1 MSEKHNKTNV
11 DKESCDRQYMN
22 VPFHDKGMD
31 MVDLPRILNSKKVGA
46 AIPNYLKG
54 PPPIVSYTYTRTIR
68 GKIFNNRRAVEELD
82 VENGTEGMQCSCSS
96 SEYKYDLCGHV
107 LTGDLSIIRDVK
119 LRNLIRKG
127 PVFRE
132 QHNIDWEVNL
142 KNCKAS
148 VSKYVKKWARI
159 ASVDRQVLRDWEE
172 TVHECIEQ
180 RVRCLKQRHVNRRK
194 KHVLKN
200 RVHLDYLN
208 KLHENYVL
216 VPADKAANNVIL
228 VCKKYYLDVVLKEL
242 ESTNTYQEVHSDCS
256 SVVSRHLK
264 YMVQNDIFV
273 QEQQEHLP
281 SFYWL
286 PKLHKNPYGARFIAA
301 SNKCTTKQLSSL
313 LTSCFKTILIHYK
326 QYCSGIYKNTGV
338 NCFWIIDNSMEVL
351 DRLRNINRTSR
362 AKSFYSFDFSTLYT
376 NILHEALK
384 TNIRN
389 LIREAFKVRG
399 SKYLIVSKDGKAHW
413 SLEPSLWSACVSV
426 DNSKLVEWTN
436 YLIDNVYIKVGS
448 KVYRQTV
455 GIPMGTD
462 CAPQL
467 ANLFLF
473 HYEYSYMKILMKKN
487 LCVAKKFNDT
497 IRYIDDLLTVNN
509 SKFEKEICNIYPP
522 ELTLKRTSES
532 ERNLSY
538 LDISISICGGKYV
551 TEVYDKR
558 DDFNFDIVNFP
569 YMCSNIPA
577 KPTYG
582 VYISQLI
589 RICRI
594 CDTYSS
600 FLLRHKLL
608 TERLVRQ
615 GFWYNKL
622 CITFKKFARRYNVLI
637 SKYGVSV
644 RAHVT
649 EGICIPLVAKP
660 DLIRNVTIRGCGH
673 GRST

>member
-1 MSEKHNKTNV
+1 
-11 DKESCDRQYMN
+11 
-22 VPFHDKGMD
+22 
-31 MVDLPRILNSKKVGA
+31 
-46 AIPNYLKG
+46 
-54 PPPIVSYTYTRTIR
+54 
-68 GKIFNNRRAVEELD
+68 
-82 VENGTEGMQCSCSS
+82 
-96 SEYKYDLCGHV
+96 
-107 LTGDLSIIRDVK
+107 
-119 LRNLIRKG
+119 
-127 PVFRE
+127 
-132 QHNIDWEVNL
+132 
-142 KNCKAS
+142 
-148 VSKYVKKWARI
+148 
-159 ASVDRQVLRDWEE
+159 
-172 TVHECIEQ
+172 
-180 RVRCLKQRHVNRRK
+180 
-194 KHVLKN
+194 
-200 RVHLDYLN
+200 
-208 KLHENYVL
+208 
-216 VPADKAANNVIL
+216 
-228 VCKKYYLDVVLKEL
+228 
-242 ESTNTYQEVHSDCS
+242 
-256 SVVSRHLK
+256 
-264 YMVQNDIFV
+264 
-273 QEQQEHLP
+273 
-281 SFYWL
+281 
-286 PKLHKNPYGARFIAA
+286 
-301 SNKCTTKQLSSL
+301 
-313 LTSCFKTILIHYK
+313 
-326 QYCSGIYKNTGV
+326 
-338 NCFWIIDNSMEVL
+338 MEVL

-362 AKSFYSFDFSTLYT
+362 AKSFDSFNFSTLYI
-376 NILHEALK
+376 NIPHEALK

-389 LIREAFKVRG
+389 LIRETFKVRG

-436 YLIDNVYIKVGS
+436 YLLNNVYIKVGS

-487 LCVAKKFNDT
+487 KLCVAKRFNDT
-497 IRYIDDLLTVNN
+497 IRYIDNLLTVNN

-538 LDISISICGGKYV
+538 LDTSISICGGKYV

-582 VYISQLI
+582 SYISQLI

-594 CDTYSS
+594 CDNYFS
-600 FLLRHKLL
+600 FLSRHKLL

-615 GFWYNKL
+615 EFWYNKL
-622 CITFKKFARRYNVLI
+622 CIISKKFARRYNVLI
-637 SKYGVSV
+637 SKYGVSI

-660 DLIRNVTIRGCGH
+660 DLIRNVTFGGCGH

>member
-1 MSEKHNKTNV
+1 MINNSCVVRCGGSRCKTWKHLVVGNSFASNVTCKSYNISCPRGSISCRTKNVIYVISCRKCGVQYVGETSQTLRARFNNHRNRLKQLCGLYLYHHFNSDGHSLDDINIMPIEEVVLEQTDGMTLPSKRLQREEYWYRELCSVYPYGLNDNVRGVGNVSKSDERLIVYTLFNKQKRKFRKRRLQRKKRKVNVNTVEEQLKSRLNKYKSIDFTLSIRAYVLNLPRSKLGIVVDVTENLVLHEKISARTLLLVKDLVAYRLRRKVMQNKTNV
-11 DKESCDRQYMN
+11 DRESCDRQYMN

-54 PPPIVSYTYTRTIR
+54 PPPIVSYTYTRTIG

-132 QHNIDWEVNL
+132 QNNIDWEVNL

-216 VPADKAANNVIL
+216 VPTDKAANNVIV

-286 PKLHKNPYGARFIAA
+286 PKLHKNPYGARFIAV
-301 SNKCTTKQLSSL
+301 SNKRTTKQLSSL
-313 LTSCFKTILIHYK
+313 LLLVLKPYLYIN
-326 QYCSGIYKNTGV
+326 NT
-338 NCFWIIDNSMEVL
+338 
-351 DRLRNINRTSR
+351 
-362 AKSFYSFDFSTLYT
+362 
-376 NILHEALK
+376 
-384 TNIRN
+384 
-389 LIREAFKVRG
+389 
-399 SKYLIVSKDGKAHW
+399 
-413 SLEPSLWSACVSV
+413 
-426 DNSKLVEWTN
+426 VEE
-436 YLIDNVYIKVGS
+436 
-448 KVYRQTV
+448 
-455 GIPMGTD
+455 
-462 CAPQL
+462 
-467 ANLFLF
+467 F
-473 HYEYSYMKILMKKN
+473 
-487 LCVAKKFNDT
+487 
-497 IRYIDDLLTVNN
+497 
-509 SKFEKEICNIYPP
+509 
-522 ELTLKRTSES
+522 
-532 ERNLSY
+532 
-538 LDISISICGGKYV
+538 
-551 TEVYDKR
+551 
-558 DDFNFDIVNFP
+558 
-569 YMCSNIPA
+569 
-577 KPTYG
+577 
-582 VYISQLI
+582 I
-589 RICRI
+589 RI
-594 CDTYSS
+594 
-600 FLLRHKLL
+600 L
-608 TERLVRQ
+608 E
-615 GFWYNKL
+615 
-622 CITFKKFARRYNVLI
+622 LI
-637 SKYGVSV
+637 AFGS
-644 RAHVT
+644 
-649 EGICIPLVAKP
+649 
-660 DLIRNVTIRGCGH
+660 
-673 GRST
+673 

>member
-1 MSEKHNKTNV
+1 
-11 DKESCDRQYMN
+11 
-22 VPFHDKGMD
+22 

-54 PPPIVSYTYTRTIR
+54 PPPIVSYTYTRTIG
-68 GKIFNNRRAVEELD
+68 GKIFNNRRTVEELD

-132 QHNIDWEVNL
+132 QNNIDWEVNL

-180 RVRCLKQRHVNRRK
+180 RVRCLKQQHVNRRK

-216 VPADKAANNVIL
+216 VPADNAANNIIV

-256 SVVSRHLK
+256 NVVSRHLK
-264 YMVQNDIFV
+264 YMVQNNIFV

-362 AKSFYSFDFSTLYT
+362 AKSFDSFDFSTLYT
-376 NILHEALK
+376 NIPHEALK

-399 SKYLIVSKDGKAHW
+399 SKYLIVSRDGKAHW

-448 KVYRQTV
+448 KA
-455 GIPMGTD
+455 TD
-462 CAPQL
+462 CWHSYGNRLCTPAGKPVPFSL
-467 ANLFLF
+467 RVLV
-473 HYEYSYMKILMKKN
+473 YE
-487 LCVAKKFNDT
+487 KFD
-497 IRYIDDLLTVNN
+497 
-509 SKFEKEICNIYPP
+509 EKE
-522 ELTLKRTSES
+522 
-532 ERNLSY
+532 
-538 LDISISICGGKYV
+538 
-551 TEVYDKR
+551 
-558 DDFNFDIVNFP
+558 
-569 YMCSNIPA
+569 
-577 KPTYG
+577 
-582 VYISQLI
+582 
-589 RICRI
+589 
-594 CDTYSS
+594 
-600 FLLRHKLL
+600 
-608 TERLVRQ
+608 LV
-615 GFWYNKL
+615 
-622 CITFKKFARRYNVLI
+622 
-637 SKYGVSV
+637 
-644 RAHVT
+644 
-649 EGICIPLVAKP
+649 
-660 DLIRNVTIRGCGH
+660 
-673 GRST
+673 

>member
-1 MSEKHNKTNV
+1 MIGNII
-11 DKESCDRQYMN
+11 MN
-22 VPFHDKGMD
+22 VTFHDKGMD

-54 PPPIVSYTYTRTIR
+54 PPPIVSYTYTRTIG
-68 GKIFNNRRAVEELD
+68 GKIFNNRRTVEELD

-132 QHNIDWEVNL
+132 QNNIDWVVNL

-180 RVRCLKQRHVNRRK
+180 RVRCLKQQHVNRRK

-216 VPADKAANNVIL
+216 VPADKAGNNIIV

-256 SVVSRHLK
+256 NVVSRHLK
-264 YMVQNDIFV
+264 YMVQNNIFV

-313 LTSCFKTILIHYK
+313 LTSCCKTILIHYK

-362 AKSFYSFDFSTLYT
+362 AKSFDSFDFSTLYA
-376 NILHEALK
+376 NIPHEALK

-389 LIREAFKVRG
+389 LITEAFKVRG
-399 SKYLIVSKDGKAHW
+399 SKYLIVSRDGKAHW

-436 YLIDNVYIKVGS
+436 YLIDSVYIKVGR

-462 CAPQL
+462 CVPQL

-473 HYEYSYMKILMKKN
+473 HYEYSYMKNLMKKN

-509 SKFEKEICNIYPP
+509 SKFEREICNIYPP
-522 ELTLKRTSES
+522 QLTLKRTSES
-532 ERNLSY
+532 ERNVSY

-594 CDTYSS
+594 CDNYSS
-600 FLLRHKLL
+600 FLSRHKLL

-622 CITFKKFARRYNVLI
+622 CITFKKFARRHNVLI
-637 SKYGVSV
+637 SKYGVSI

-649 EGICIPLVAKP
+649 EGICIPLVA
-660 DLIRNVTIRGCGH
+660 
-673 GRST
+673 